1 MTNLLQRRSANP
13 DLDLPDSLH
22 PLIQR
27 IYSQRAVL
35 SAEEL
40 ELGLDNLL
48 SPNRMYGMEQ
58 AVDLLVDVLQQQ
70 KHILIVSDFDVD
82 GATSCALAIKALT
95 QFGAKQVEYIV
106 PNRFEYGYGLTPE
119 IVGLAKTLDPYLLI
133 TVDNGTSSIDGV
145 QAAKQAGIKVLIT
158 DHHLAGEELPN
169 ADAIVNPN
177 LSDCEFPSKC
187 IAGVGVIF
195 YVMLALRTRLR
206 DMNWFADHDLQ
217 EPHMAALL
225 DLVALG
231 TVADVVPLDRNN
243 RILIDEGLKRIRA
256 GRTCPGILALLEV
269 ANRKA
274 RQLTASDLGF
284 SLGPRLN
291 AAGRLDDMSTGI
303 ECLLAEKQGS
313 AYELALQLDAMNQ
326 DRKQIEA
333 DMREQAFA
341 YLEELVLEED
351 GIPPALCVYDPRWHQ
366 GVVGILAS
374 RIKDRFNRPVIAFAE
389 ACKDESRGEI
399 GVELKGSARSIKGF
413 HIRDALDAVACH
425 YPGLITRFG
434 GHAMA
439 AGLSLDKSRLTEFT
453 KAFEEEAARLL
464 SEEQLTATLFSDG
477 EIESDWLSMEIAEKL
492 ERAGPWGQEFPEPL
506 FDGRF
511 ELIQFRAVGEKHL
524 KMLLSPIGSPGFT
537 VDAIAFNVE
546 TALWPIDDTH
556 EIEIVYRM
564 EVNEFRG
571 NRSLQLVVERILR
584 LH

>member
-48 SPNRMYGMEQ
+48 SPDRMYGMEQ

-158 DHHLAGEELPN
+158 DHHLAAEELPN

-177 LSDCEFPSKC
+177 LLNCEFPSKC

-217 EPHMAALL
+217 EPHMAAFL

-243 RILIDEGLKRIRA
+243 RILVDEGLKRIRA

-269 ANRKA
+269 ANRKV
-274 RQLTASDLGF
+274 RQLSASDLGF

-477 EIESDWLSMEIAEKL
+477 EIETDWLSMEIAEKL

-511 ELIQFRAVGEKHL
+511 ELMQFRAVGEKHL

-546 TALWPIDDTH
+546 TGLWPIDDTC

>member
-13 DLDLPDSLH
+13 DLELPDSLH

-27 IYSQRAVL
+27 IYSQRAVIN
-35 SAEEL
+35 AEEL

-70 KHILIVSDFDVD
+70 KQILIVSDFDVD

-95 QFGAKQVEYIV
+95 QFGAPQVEYIV

-119 IVGLAKTLDPYLLI
+119 IVDLAKTLDPYLLI

-158 DHHLAGEELPN
+158 DHHLAAEELPN

-206 DMNWFADHDLQ
+206 GMNWFADQDLQ
-217 EPHMAALL
+217 EPHMAAFL

-269 ANRKA
+269 ANRKI
-274 RQLTASDLGF
+274 RQLSASDLGF

-333 DMREQAFA
+333 DMRKQAFA
-341 YLEELVLEED
+341 YLEELELEED

-374 RIKDRFNRPVIAFAE
+374 RIKDKFNRPVIAFAE
-389 ACKDESRGEI
+389 ACRDESRGEI

-464 SEEQLTATLFSDG
+464 SEEQLTATVFSDG
-477 EIESDWLSMEIAEKL
+477 EIETDWLSMEIAEKL

-546 TALWPIDDTH
+546 TALWPIDDTR

-571 NRSLQLVVERILR
+571 TRSLQLVVERILR

>member
-13 DLDLPDSLH
+13 DLELPDSLH

-27 IYSQRAVL
+27 IYSQRAVIN
-35 SAEEL
+35 AEEL

-70 KHILIVSDFDVD
+70 KQILIVSDFDVD
-82 GATSCALAIKALT
+82 GATSCALVIKALT
-95 QFGAKQVEYIV
+95 QFGATQVEYIV

-119 IVGLAKTLDPYLLI
+119 IVDLAKTLDPHLLI

-158 DHHLAGEELPN
+158 DHHLAAEELPN

-206 DMNWFADHDLQ
+206 DMNWFADQDLQ
-217 EPHMAALL
+217 EPHMAAFL

-269 ANRKA
+269 ANRKV
-274 RQLTASDLGF
+274 RQLSASDLGF

-333 DMREQAFA
+333 DMRKQAFA
-341 YLEELVLEED
+341 YLEELELEED

-374 RIKDRFNRPVIAFAE
+374 RIKDKFNRPVIAFAQ
-389 ACKDESRGEI
+389 ACRDESRGEI

-464 SEEQLTATLFSDG
+464 SEEQLTATVFSDG
-477 EIESDWLSMEIAEKL
+477 EIETDWLSMEIAEKL

-511 ELIQFRAVGEKHL
+511 ELMQFRAVGEKHL

-546 TALWPIDDTH
+546 TALWPIDDTR

>member
-13 DLDLPDSLH
+13 DLELPDSLH

-27 IYSQRAVL
+27 IYSQRAVI

-58 AVDLLVDVLQQQ
+58 AVDLLVDTLQQQ
-70 KHILIVSDFDVD
+70 KQILIVSDFDVD

-95 QFGAKQVEYIV
+95 QFGATQVEYIV

-119 IVGLAKTLDPYLLI
+119 IVDLAKTLDPYLLI

-158 DHHLAGEELPN
+158 DHHLAAEELPN

-206 DMNWFADHDLQ
+206 GMNWFADQDLQ
-217 EPHMAALL
+217 EPHMAAFL

-269 ANRKA
+269 ANRKI
-274 RQLTASDLGF
+274 RQLSASDLGF

-333 DMREQAFA
+333 DMRKQAFA
-341 YLEELVLEED
+341 YLEELELEED

-374 RIKDRFNRPVIAFAE
+374 RIKDKFNRPVIAFAQ
-389 ACKDESRGEI
+389 ACRDESRGEI

-464 SEEQLTATLFSDG
+464 SEEQLTATVFSDG
-477 EIESDWLSMEIAEKL
+477 EIETDWLSMEIAEKL

-511 ELIQFRAVGEKHL
+511 ELMQFRAVGEKHL

-546 TALWPIDDTH
+546 SGLWPIDDTR

>member
-13 DLDLPDSLH
+13 DLELPDSLH

-27 IYSQRAVL
+27 IYSQRAVIN
-35 SAEEL
+35 AEEL

-70 KHILIVSDFDVD
+70 KQILIVSDFDVD
-82 GATSCALAIKALT
+82 GATSCALVIKALT
-95 QFGAKQVEYIV
+95 QFGATQVEYIV

-119 IVGLAKTLDPYLLI
+119 IVDLAKTLDPHLLI

-158 DHHLAGEELPN
+158 DHHLAAEELPN

-206 DMNWFADHDLQ
+206 DMNWFADQDLQ
-217 EPHMAALL
+217 EPHMAAFL

-269 ANRKA
+269 ANRKV
-274 RQLTASDLGF
+274 RQLSASDLGF

-333 DMREQAFA
+333 DMRKQAFA
-341 YLEELVLEED
+341 YLEELELEED

-374 RIKDRFNRPVIAFAE
+374 RIKDKFNRPVIAFAQ
-389 ACKDESRGEI
+389 ACRDESRGEI

-464 SEEQLTATLFSDG
+464 SEEQLTATVFSDG
-477 EIESDWLSMEIAEKL
+477 EIETDWLSMEIAEKL

-546 TALWPIDDTH
+546 TALWPIDDTR

-571 NRSLQLVVERILR
+571 TRSLQLVVERILR

>member
-1 MTNLLQRRSANP
+1 M
-13 DLDLPDSLH
+13 
-22 PLIQR
+22 
-27 IYSQRAVL
+27 
-35 SAEEL
+35 
-40 ELGLDNLL
+40 
-48 SPNRMYGMEQ
+48 
-58 AVDLLVDVLQQQ
+58 
-70 KHILIVSDFDVD
+70 
-82 GATSCALAIKALT
+82 
-95 QFGAKQVEYIV
+95 
-106 PNRFEYGYGLTPE
+106 
-119 IVGLAKTLDPYLLI
+119 
-133 TVDNGTSSIDGV
+133 
-145 QAAKQAGIKVLIT
+145 
-158 DHHLAGEELPN
+158 
-169 ADAIVNPN
+169 
-177 LSDCEFPSKC
+177 
-187 IAGVGVIF
+187 
-195 YVMLALRTRLR
+195 
-206 DMNWFADHDLQ
+206 
-217 EPHMAALL
+217 
-225 DLVALG
+225 
-231 TVADVVPLDRNN
+231 
-243 RILIDEGLKRIRA
+243 
-256 GRTCPGILALLEV
+256 
-269 ANRKA
+269 ANRNV
-274 RQLTASDLGF
+274 RQLSASDLGF

-374 RIKDRFNRPVIAFAE
+374 RIKDKFNRPVIAFAE
-389 ACKDESRGEI
+389 ACRDESRGEI

-464 SEEQLTATLFSDG
+464 SEEQLTATVFSDG
-477 EIESDWLSMEIAEKL
+477 EIETDWLSMEIAEKL

-511 ELIQFRAVGEKHL
+511 ELMQFRVVGEKHL

-546 TALWPIDDTH
+546 TALWPIDDTR

-571 NRSLQLVVERILR
+571 TRSLQLVVERILR

>member
-13 DLDLPDSLH
+13 DLELPDSLH

-27 IYSQRAVL
+27 IYSQRAVIN
-35 SAEEL
+35 AEEL

-70 KHILIVSDFDVD
+70 KQILIVSDFDVD
-82 GATSCALAIKALT
+82 GATSCALVIKALT
-95 QFGAKQVEYIV
+95 QFGATQVEYIV

-119 IVGLAKTLDPYLLI
+119 IVDLAKTLDPHLLI

-158 DHHLAGEELPN
+158 DHHLAAEELPN

-333 DMREQAFA
+333 DMRKQAFA

-351 GIPPALCVYDPRWHQ
+351 GIPPALCVYDPRLHQ

-374 RIKDRFNRPVIAFAE
+374 RIKDKFNRPVIAFAR
-389 ACKDESRGEI
+389 ACRDESRGEI

-511 ELIQFRAVGEKHL
+511 ELMQFRAVGEKHL

-546 TALWPIDDTH
+546 TALWPIDDTR

-571 NRSLQLVVERILR
+571 TRSLQLVVERILR